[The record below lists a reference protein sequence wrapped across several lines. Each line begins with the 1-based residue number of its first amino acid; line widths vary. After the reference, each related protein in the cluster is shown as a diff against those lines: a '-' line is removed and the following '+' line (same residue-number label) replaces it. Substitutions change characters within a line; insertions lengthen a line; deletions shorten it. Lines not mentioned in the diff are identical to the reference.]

1 MGLAQQFLA
10 GRSPHRVLVGDQPLD
25 TRFSE
30 ALERAVT
37 ARAKNE
43 TGLIARG
50 MMEEGAL
57 ARSMNQSRQLRQ
69 ANLEAEQYK
78 EAIGMAD
85 AKAKATDAIL
95 GDIFQTKQER
105 FNRGLDNLERWNK
118 VQTEDSI
125 ADMINTQLNRE
136 KIASMISNA
145 TTAQELAEAEK
156 LWKDYQSK
164 TKIAHQKKVRSLRI
178 RVTISN

>member
-10 GRSPHRVLVGDQPLD
+10 GRSPHRVLVGDEPLD
-25 TRFSE
+25 TKFSE
-30 ALERAVT
+30 ALERSVT

-43 TGLIARG
+43 TGLISRG

-57 ARSMNQSRQLRQ
+57 ARSMNQYRQIRQ

-105 FNRGLDNLERWNK
+105 FDTYLDNKSKWDK
-118 VQTEDSI
+118 AQTEDAI
-125 ADMINTQLNRE
+125 GDAIENQLSRE
-136 KIASMISNA
+136 RIASMISNA
-145 TTAQELAEAEK
+145 TTAEEFVEAERQYE
-156 LWKDYQSK
+156 LWKASQSK
-164 TKIAHQKKVRSLRI
+164 SRSLNS
-178 RVTISN
+178 SNINKETTTAN

>member
-10 GRSPHRVLVGDQPLD
+10 GRSPHRVLVGDEPLD
-25 TRFSE
+25 TKFSE

-105 FNRGLDNLERWNK
+105 FDTYLDNKAKWDKAQTDDAISGLIDNQIAKER
-118 VQTEDSI
+118 
-125 ADMINTQLNRE
+125 L
-136 KIASMISNA
+136 ASMISNA
-145 TTAQELAEAEK
+145 TTAQELEEARK
-156 LWKDYQSK
+156 LLNEYKSQN
-164 TKIAHQKKVRSLRI
+164 LRLNS
-178 RVTISN
+178 SNINKETNTSD

>member
-10 GRSPHRVLVGDQPLD
+10 GRSPHRVLVGDKPLD
-25 TRFSE
+25 TKFSE

-78 EAIGMAD
+78 EAIAMAD

-105 FNRGLDNLERWNK
+105 FDTYLDNKAKWDK
-118 VQTEDSI
+118 AQTEDAISGLIDNQI
-125 ADMINTQLNRE
+125 AEER
-136 KIASMISNA
+136 IASMISNA
-145 TTAQELAEAEK
+145 TTAQELEEARELLNKYKNQK
-156 LWKDYQSK
+156 LRLNS
-164 TKIAHQKKVRSLRI
+164 
-178 RVTISN
+178 SNINKETTTAN

>member
-43 TGLIARG
+43 FGLVENA
-50 MMEEGAL
+50 MDEEGAL
-57 ARSMNQSRQLRQ
+57 ARTQNAYRQQRQ
-69 ANLEAEQYK
+69 ANLEEAQYK
-78 EAIGMAD
+78 EAVEQAA
-85 AKAKATDAIL
+85 AKAAATDAIL

-164 TKIAHQKKVRSLRI
+164 SRSLNS
-178 RVTISN
+178 SNINKETPTAD

>member
-10 GRSPHRVLVGDQPLD
+10 GRSPHRVLVGDEPLD
-25 TRFSE
+25 TKFSE

-43 TGLIARG
+43 FGLVENA
-50 MMEEGAL
+50 MDEEGAL
-57 ARSMNQSRQLRQ
+57 ARTQNAYRQQRQ
-69 ANLEAEQYK
+69 AKLEEAQYK
-78 EAIGMAD
+78 EAVEQA
-85 AKAKATDAIL
+85 AVKAAATDAIL

-164 TKIAHQKKVRSLRI
+164 SRSLNS
-178 RVTISN
+178 SNINKETTTAD

>member
-10 GRSPHRVLVGDQPLD
+10 GRSPHRVLVGDEPLD
-25 TRFSE
+25 TKFSE

-43 TGLIARG
+43 FGLVENA
-50 MMEEGAL
+50 MDEEGAL
-57 ARSMNQSRQLRQ
+57 ARTQNAYRQQRQ
-69 ANLEAEQYK
+69 AKLEEAQYK
-78 EAIGMAD
+78 EAVEQATV
-85 AKAKATDAIL
+85 KAAATDAIF

-105 FNRGLDNLERWNK
+105 FDRGLDNLERWNK

-125 ADMINTQLNRE
+125 ADMINIQLNRE

-145 TTAQELAEAEK
+145 TTAKELAEAEK

-164 TKIAHQKKVRSLRI
+164 SRNLNS
-178 RVTISN
+178 SNINKETTTSD

>member
-25 TRFSE
+25 TKFSE

-37 ARAKNE
+37 AREKNE
-43 TGLIARG
+43 AGLIARG

-78 EAIGMAD
+78 EAIAMAD

-95 GDIFQTKQER
+95 GDIFQTKQEQFDR
-105 FNRGLDNLERWNK
+105 YLDNKEK
-118 VQTEDSI
+118 CDKAQTEDVLNDAI
-125 ADMINTQLNRE
+125 RNQLSRE
-136 KIASMISNA
+136 RIASMISNA
-145 TTAQELAEAEK
+145 TTAEEFAEAEK

-164 TKIAHQKKVRSLRI
+164 SRS
-178 RVTISN
+178 VNSSNINKETTTAD

>member
-10 GRSPHRVLVGDQPLD
+10 GRSPHRVLVGDEPLD

-43 TGLIARG
+43 FGLVENA
-50 MMEEGAL
+50 MDEEGAL
-57 ARSMNQSRQLRQ
+57 ARTQNAYRQQRQ
-69 ANLEAEQYK
+69 AKLEEAQYK
-78 EAIGMAD
+78 EAVEQSAV
-85 AKAKATDAIL
+85 KAAATDAIL

-105 FNRGLDNLERWNK
+105 LDRYLDNKTKWDK
-118 VQTEDSI
+118 AQTEDSI

-156 LWKDYQSK
+156 LWKDYQSNSRNLNSSNIK
-164 TKIAHQKKVRSLRI
+164 TETTTAD
-178 RVTISN
+178 

>member
-10 GRSPHRVLVGDQPLD
+10 GRSPHRVLVGDEPLD
-25 TRFSE
+25 TKFSE

-43 TGLIARG
+43 FGLVENA
-50 MMEEGAL
+50 MDEEGAL
-57 ARSMNQSRQLRQ
+57 ARTQNAYRQQRQ
-69 ANLEAEQYK
+69 AKLEEAQYK
-78 EAIGMAD
+78 EAVEQA
-85 AKAKATDAIL
+85 AVKAAATDAIF

-105 FNRGLDNLERWNK
+105 FDRGLDNLERWNK
-118 VQTEDSI
+118 VQTDDAISDAIES
-125 ADMINTQLNRE
+125 QLSRE

-156 LWKDYQSK
+156 MWKDYQS
-164 TKIAHQKKVRSLRI
+164 TSGRLNSSKINKETTTSD
-178 RVTISN
+178 

>member
-10 GRSPHRVLVGDQPLD
+10 ARSPHRVLVGDESLD
-25 TRFSE
+25 TKFSE

-43 TGLIARG
+43 FGLVANA
-50 MMEEGAL
+50 MDEEGAL
-57 ARSMNQSRQLRQ
+57 ARTQNAYRQQRQ
-69 ANLEAEQYK
+69 AKLEEAQYK
-78 EAIGMAD
+78 EAVEQA
-85 AKAKATDAIL
+85 AVKAAATDAIF

-105 FNRGLDNLERWNK
+105 FDRGLDNLERWNK
-118 VQTEDSI
+118 VQTDDAISDAIES
-125 ADMINTQLNRE
+125 QLNRE

-156 LWKDYQSK
+156 IYNEYKSQNLRLNSSK
-164 TKIAHQKKVRSLRI
+164 INKETTTSD
-178 RVTISN
+178 

>member
-10 GRSPHRVLVGDQPLD
+10 GRSPHRVLVGDEPLD
-25 TRFSE
+25 TKFSE

-43 TGLIARG
+43 FGLVENA
-50 MMEEGAL
+50 MDEEGAL
-57 ARSMNQSRQLRQ
+57 ARTQNAYRQQRQ
-69 ANLEAEQYK
+69 AKLEEAQYK
-78 EAIGMAD
+78 EAIEQA
-85 AKAKATDAIL
+85 AVKAAATDAIL

-105 FNRGLDNLERWNK
+105 YDRGLDNLERYNK
-118 VQTEDSI
+118 VQTDDSI

-145 TTAQELAEAEK
+145 TTAQELEEARK
-156 LWKDYQSK
+156 LLNEYKNQKLRLNSSNIK
-164 TKIAHQKKVRSLRI
+164 TETTTAD
-178 RVTISN
+178 

>member
-10 GRSPHRVLVGDQPLD
+10 GRSPHRVLVGDEPLD

-43 TGLIARG
+43 FGLVENA
-50 MMEEGAL
+50 MDEEGAL
-57 ARSMNQSRQLRQ
+57 ARTQNAYRQQRQ
-69 ANLEAEQYK
+69 AKLEEAQYK
-78 EAIGMAD
+78 EAVEQSAV
-85 AKAKATDAIL
+85 KAAATDAIL

-105 FNRGLDNLERWNK
+105 LDRYLDNKTKWDK
-118 VQTEDSI
+118 AQTEDSI
-125 ADMINTQLNRE
+125 SDLINTQLNRE

-156 LWKDYQSK
+156 LWKDYQSNSRNLNSSNIK
-164 TKIAHQKKVRSLRI
+164 TETTTAD
-178 RVTISN
+178 

>member
-10 GRSPHRVLVGDQPLD
+10 GRSPHVVRVGDQPLD
-25 TRFSE
+25 TKFSE

-37 ARAKNE
+37 AREKNE

-69 ANLEAEQYK
+69 AALEAAQYK
-78 EAIGMAD
+78 EAVAMAD
-85 AKAKATDAIL
+85 AKAQATDAIL

-105 FNRGLDNLERWNK
+105 FDRYLDNKAKWDEAR
-118 VQTEDSI
+118 TEDAISDAI
-125 ADMINTQLNRE
+125 ENQLSRE
-136 KIASMISNA
+136 RIASMISNA
-145 TTAQELAEAEK
+145 TTAEELAEAERK
-156 LWKDYQSK
+156 YELWKESQSK
-164 TKIAHQKKVRSLRI
+164 SRSLNS
-178 RVTISN
+178 SNINKETTTAD

>member
-10 GRSPHRVLVGDQPLD
+10 GRSPHRVLVGDEPLD
-25 TRFSE
+25 TKFSE

-43 TGLIARG
+43 FGLVENA
-50 MMEEGAL
+50 MDEEGAL
-57 ARSMNQSRQLRQ
+57 ARTQNAYRQQRQ
-69 ANLEAEQYK
+69 AKLEEAQYK
-78 EAIGMAD
+78 EAVEQSAV
-85 AKAKATDAIL
+85 KAAATDAIL

-105 FNRGLDNLERWNK
+105 LDRYLDNKTKWDK
-118 VQTEDSI
+118 AQTEDSI

-156 LWKDYQSK
+156 LWKDYQSNSRNLNSSNIK
-164 TKIAHQKKVRSLRI
+164 TETTTAD
-178 RVTISN
+178 